1 MFFQERKKIGRKKIF
16 ITNNALIS
24 VNYGRT
30 GAIKCDKIYYATII
44 WHRVLFH
51 GQMDRALKEHRL
63 MYMWSAQYRAQTDL
77 CEIILH
83 KKLI

>member
-1 MFFQERKKIGRKKIF
+1 MFFQEREKKIGRKKIF

-63 MYMWSAQYRAQTDL
+63 LYMWSAERSIQSTNGSMRNNFA
-77 CEIILH
+77 
-83 KKLI
+83 